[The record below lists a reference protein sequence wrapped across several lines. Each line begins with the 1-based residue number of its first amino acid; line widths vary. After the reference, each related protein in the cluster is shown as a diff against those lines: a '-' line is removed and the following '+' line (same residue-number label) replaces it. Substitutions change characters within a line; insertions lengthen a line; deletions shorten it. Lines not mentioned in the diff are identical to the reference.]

1 MDPITLGY
9 YAIICGGLSL
19 ASPWL
24 GSVLVR
30 LAIGVGVGLGAAA
43 LLPTVHAALT
53 YS

>member
-9 YAIICGGLSL
+9 YAAICGTLSL

-24 GSVLVR
+24 GSMIVR
-30 LAIGVGVGLGAAA
+30 LVIGVIVGLGAAA
-43 LLPTVHAALT
+43 ALPQVHAAIT